1 VTVERPVDDPFRHSE
16 KTEIP
21 AGGSG
26 NPGAGAFQDSGVY
39 MQNTKNVFLGVLIGG
54 LAGAAT
60 ILLVAAQSII
70 RTRATIPP
78 GIHWPDRAAGVAKY
92 SPAPAGNAAG
102 GRTAGNM
109 TVHIA

>member
-1 VTVERPVDDPFRHSE
+1 
-16 KTEIP
+16 
-21 AGGSG
+21 
-26 NPGAGAFQDSGVY
+26 
-39 MQNTKNVFLGVLIGG
+39 MQNTKNVFLGVMIGG

-60 ILLVAAQSII
+60 ILLVAAQSVI
-70 RTRATIPP
+70 RTRATIPLGIPWP
-78 GIHWPDRAAGVAKY
+78 GRAAGITKQ